1 MKSKI
6 LLLSLFAVFLMSGSA
21 MAVPIAP
28 ADTEDRGTSYV
39 LEGSFG
45 LDLLAGNTG
54 GDERTTVGR
63 PGRPPHWPPDR
74 PWPPKRPWPPRHPR
88 PPAAPVPEPG
98 TMALVGL
105 GLVGLAGLGR
115 KKFFKKS

>member
-6 LLLSLFAVFLMSGSA
+6 LLLSFFAVFLMSGSA

-28 ADTEDRGTSYV
+28 ADTEDGGTSYV

-45 LDLLAGNTG
+45 LDLLASNTG
-54 GDERTTVGR
+54 GDERTIAR
-63 PGRPPHWPPDR
+63 KPGQPPYG
-74 PWPPKRPWPPRHPR
+74 PPKHPKH
-88 PPAAPVPEPG
+88 PKHPKPSPAPVPEPG

-105 GLVGLAGLGR
+105 GLVGLAALGR
-115 KKFFKKS
+115 KKFFKK